1 MQTNR
6 RNFFQIMGAGT
17 TGLTLAAGVPSNEA
31 QPKNVAKSGGAR
43 WKMIFRADDIG
54 YTKVC
59 NIGAFETIERGVVT
73 AAEVMLDTP
82 GTEDA
87 LERLK
92 AFPWVSLG
100 WHTHFWGSP
109 VLKPEQVRSLI
120 INEAGRNRFRKDYT
134 KANDVVFEEALME
147 LRAQIDR
154 CIRILGR
161 APDVCG
167 PGFSMTGE
175 SPFTRAMMQV
185 CKEYGIVTNYL
196 KLTPSG
202 DAPKSPSRWANRN
215 IQVLNPGDIFKILS
229 TSDSM
234 AEIDSIDPIEHLLK
248 SHLDFKENDYVVSGY
263 HPGYVD
269 YHMYRLGDYASNARN
284 FILVRMLDVEALC
297 SDRLKNWIKENRIEL
312 SNFRDALY
320 GTKEYQNHLKATG
333 SDLCMI

>member
-1 MQTNR
+1 METNR
-6 RNFFQIMGAGT
+6 RDFFQIMGAG
-17 TGLTLAAGVPSNEA
+17 AAGVTIAAGAPPIEA
-31 QPKNVAKSGGAR
+31 QNKNVVKTGGVR

-92 AFPWVSLG
+92 SFPWVSLG

-109 VLKPEQVRSLI
+109 VVNPEKVPSLVI
-120 INEAGRNRFRKDYT
+120 KEAGRIRFRKDYNQA
-134 KANDVVFEEALME
+134 KDVVFEEALME

-154 CIRILGR
+154 CVRILGK

-167 PGFSMTGE
+167 PGFAMIGGA
-175 SPFTRAMMQV
+175 PFTKAMMQV
-185 CKEYGIVTNYL
+185 CEEYGIVTNYL
-196 KLTPSG
+196 KAPPK
-202 DAPKSPSRWANRN
+202 DNAPKTPLKWANRN
-215 IQVLNPGDIFKILS
+215 IQVLMPDDIFKILS
-229 TSDSM
+229 VSDSM
-234 AEIDSIDPIEHLLK
+234 AAIDSIDPIEHLLK
-248 SHLDFKENDYVVSGY
+248 SQLDFKENDYVVSGY

-269 YHMYRLGDYASNARN
+269 YYMYRLGDYAPNARN

-312 SNFRDALY
+312 ANFRDALY
-320 GTKEYQNHLKATG
+320 GTREYQNHLKATG